1 MSVRKGLGKWMSM
14 TLAAAVLLT
23 GAGCSGK
30 NGNGEAEP
38 SGSSSPSPTQT
49 ATSAPSAEAAP
60 WATKKFDPPVTI
72 SSAIAIRDL
81 DKLRGGDTYEDNPL
95 TRWYKDNLGIVTKY
109 KWLLTDQGDA
119 LNQKIRLALA
129 SGEELPDV
137 LPIDDNV
144 LLNELI
150 ESGQIMS
157 IDEAFEKYASPRT
170 KEAYE
175 KNPDVWTAVTKD
187 GKKWGLPQ
195 ISDGNI
201 GDSIMWVRQD
211 WLDAVGLPAP
221 KTLEEFEAVLAAF
234 KAKYPGKTPLA
245 VSGKAMQPLA
255 GYMGD
260 AEFVFGATQP
270 YIWDEGADG
279 KLQYGSVQP
288 GFKAGLSKI
297 KEWFDKGY
305 INKEFATH
313 DEQKAASLFT
323 SGDAGIIFGPGWMGS
338 WPLEDTTKNVEGA
351 VVKPYEL
358 PSGVD
363 GEVGRIGTKLVYITY
378 VFRKGFEHMDALFQY
393 YDVSMGSL
401 LEDPDSPFAAGAGE
415 GYDYVIKDG
424 KPSWDVPDGA
434 IELRYTI
441 ATVGNTPP
449 GMLTGDTIF
458 ERVAAGK
465 QDTIY
470 EQKLAFSSS
479 PLYLEGRIVSFK
491 QLDKARRN
499 KFIGAPV
506 PTMVSKWPLLTQMES
521 EATVSYIYGKT
532 TDADLDKYMQDW
544 LSKGGQKVT
553 DEVNEWYAASK

>member
-1 MSVRKGLGKWMSM
+1 MKKLARTATLLLIVLTVLGG
-14 TLAAAVLLT
+14 AAA
-23 GAGCSGK
+23 CSNSNSDSQGTPASPPASPL
-30 NGNGEAEP
+30 AEDTSP
-38 SGSSSPSPTQT
+38 KPAASGD
-49 ATSAPSAEAAP
+49 SAE
-60 WATKKFDPPVTI
+60 WSLKKFDPPVTI
-72 SSAIAIRDL
+72 STAIAIRDL
-81 DKLRGGDTYEDNPL
+81 DKLRNGDTYEDNPL
-95 TRWYKDNLGIVTKY
+95 TRWYQDNLGIKTKY

-129 SGEELPDV
+129 SGEQLPDV

-170 KEAYE
+170 KEAYA
-175 KNPDVWTAVTKD
+175 KNPAVWTAVTKD

-201 GDSIMWVRQD
+201 GDAIMWIRQD
-211 WLDAVGLPAP
+211 WLDSVGLQAP
-221 KTLEEFEAVLAAF
+221 TTLEEFEAVLEAF
-234 KAKYPGKTPLA
+234 KKNYPDKTPLA
-245 VSGKAMQPLA
+245 VAGKALQPLI

-260 AEFVFGATQP
+260 TQFVFGSTQP
-270 YIWDEGADG
+270 YIWNQGSDG

-288 GFKAGLSKI
+288 GFKAGLQKLKI
-297 KEWFDKGY
+297 WFDQGY
-305 INKEFATH
+305 MDKEFATH

-323 SGDAGIIFGPGWMGS
+323 SGEAGIIFGPGWMGA
-338 WPLEDTTKNVEGA
+338 WPLEDTVKNVQGA

-363 GEVGRIGTKLVYITY
+363 GTIGRIGTKLVYITY

-401 LEDPDSPFAAGAGE
+401 LEDPNSPFAAGAGE
-415 GYDYVIKDG
+415 GYDYVMKDG

-434 IELRYTI
+434 VELRYSI

-449 GMLTGDTIF
+449 GMLEGETIF
-458 ERVAAGK
+458 ERVSAGK
-465 QDTIY
+465 RDTIY

-491 QLDKARRN
+491 QLDRDRREQ
-499 KFIGAPV
+499 FIGAPTE
-506 PTMVSKWPLLTQMES
+506 TMVSKWPLLSQMEN
-521 EATVSYIYGKT
+521 EIAISYIYGKA
-532 TDADLDKYMQDW
+532 TDDDFDRFVNDW
-544 LSKGGQKVT
+544 MSKGGQKIT
-553 DEVNEWYAASK
+553 DEVNAWFQSAK